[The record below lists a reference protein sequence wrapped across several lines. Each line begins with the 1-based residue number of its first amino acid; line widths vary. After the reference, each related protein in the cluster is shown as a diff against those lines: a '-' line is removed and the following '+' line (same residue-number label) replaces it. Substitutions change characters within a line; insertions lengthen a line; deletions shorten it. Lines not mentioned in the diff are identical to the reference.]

1 MQTHSR
7 IALVTGGTR
16 GIGFE
21 TVRQLAEAGVHTLLA
36 GRNRAKAVDAA
47 LQLQAKGLPVEAL
60 ALDVTDAGSIAAA
73 VAEVTRKHGRL
84 DILVN
89 NAGIS
94 VINRFVDTQ
103 LDDWERVLK
112 VNLTGTFLCGQAAAR
127 AMVQQGS
134 GRIINIASL
143 SGQKGG
149 TGRAAYGASKAGAE
163 LLMKVMAVELAEQGI
178 NVNAI
183 APGPIDTEMCRIGH
197 SKETREAYH
206 NLVPQRRY
214 GTEQEIADAAVFL
227 ASDEARYVN
236 GHTLN
241 VDGGF
246 LSAGLMFKLNE
257 RLG

>member
-89 NAGIS
+89 NAGIFIEGFAKTPS
-94 VINRFVDTQ
+94 EQTLDTWR
-103 LDDWERVLK
+103 D
-112 VNLTGTFLCGQAAAR
+112 TFEANVFGVVAVTR
-127 AMVQQGS
+127 ALLPLLRESPG
-134 GRIINIASL
+134 GRIVNVSSELGSVALHSDPASPIH
-143 SGQKGG
+143 GFKVP
-149 TGRAAYGASKAGAE
+149 AYNVSKSALNAWTAHLAHE
-163 LLMKVMAVELAEQGI
+163 LRSTAIK
-178 NVNAI
+178 VNAI
-183 APGPIDTEMCRIGH
+183 HPGSVKTDMNSSGELDVVEGAKTSVAMALLG
-197 SKETREAYH
+197 
-206 NLVPQRRY
+206 
-214 GTEQEIADAAVFL
+214 AAG
-227 ASDEARYVN
+227 ASGSFV
-236 GHTLN
+236 H
-241 VDGGF
+241 
-246 LSAGLMFKLNE
+246 
-257 RLG
+257 LGQVLPW

>member
-89 NAGIS
+89 NAGIFIEGFAKTPS
-94 VINRFVDTQ
+94 EQTLDTWR
-103 LDDWERVLK
+103 D
-112 VNLTGTFLCGQAAAR
+112 TFEANVFGVVAVTR
-127 AMVQQGS
+127 ALLPLLRESPG
-134 GRIINIASL
+134 GRIVNVSSELGSVALHSDPASPIHDF
-143 SGQKGG
+143 KVP
-149 TGRAAYGASKAGAE
+149 AYNVSKSALNAWTAHLAHE
-163 LLMKVMAVELAEQGI
+163 LRSTAIK
-178 NVNAI
+178 VNAI
-183 APGPIDTEMCRIGH
+183 HPGSVKTDMNSSGELDVVEGAKTSVAMALLG
-197 SKETREAYH
+197 
-206 NLVPQRRY
+206 
-214 GTEQEIADAAVFL
+214 AAG
-227 ASDEARYVN
+227 ASGSFV
-236 GHTLN
+236 H
-241 VDGGF
+241 
-246 LSAGLMFKLNE
+246 
-257 RLG
+257 LGQVLPW